1 MFRFA
6 ALKHSPQLKKDLMIK
21 HVGIVGAGTMGSGI
35 AQVVALAKIDVAL
48 YDVNDTLMRRG
59 VERVRA
65 ELKTGVQKGKLTP
78 EELAATMERIR
89 LKSSMSD
96 LGHCDLIIEAV
107 IEDLRVKKDL
117 FKHFEQNSKPTAILA
132 TNTSSLSVTAM
143 SAGLNK
149 PDRVIGLHFFNP
161 AHIMKLVEVVLGQN
175 TSPEVAKSAIE
186 FVNHIGKTPVAV
198 KDTPGFIV
206 NRIARPYYGEA
217 LRLLGENV
225 ATVEQIDRIAKS
237 IGGFAMGP
245 FELMDLIGIDVNFS
259 VTQSMYDQYFGE
271 ARYRP
276 HPIQKRM
283 VESGLLGKKTGQ
295 GFYKYE
301 KKI

>member
-1 MFRFA
+1 MF
-6 ALKHSPQLKKDLMIK
+6 K

-35 AQVVALAKIDVAL
+35 AQAVATAGIDVSL
-48 YDVNDTLMRRG
+48 YDVNETLLRQG
-59 VERVRA
+59 VERVRG
-65 ELKTGVQKGKLTP
+65 ELKRAVQRGKMTP
-78 EELAATMERIR
+78 EELTAAVERIR
-89 LKSSMSD
+89 LKSNIAD
-96 LGHCDLIIEAV
+96 LGSCDLVLEAV

-117 FKHFEQNSKPTAILA
+117 FRHIEKNTKPSTVLA
-132 TNTSSLSVTAM
+132 TNTSSLSVTSMAN
-143 SAGLNK
+143 GLTR
-149 PDRVIGLHFFNP
+149 PGQLLGLHFFNP
-161 AHIMKLVEVVLGQN
+161 AHIMKLVEVVVGEN
-175 TSPEVAKSAIE
+175 TDPEIVRTATE
-186 FVNHIGKTPVAV
+186 FVKHIGKTPVTV

-259 VTQSMYDQYFGE
+259 VTSSMYEQYFGE
-271 ARYRP
+271 PRYRP

-283 VESGLLGKKTGQ
+283 VESGFLGKKSGQ
-295 GFYKYE
+295 GFYKY
-301 KKI
+301 KDKI